1 MNKIPNKDISLRFRG
16 YLPIVVDVETAGFN
30 AKKDALLELAA
41 ISLTYDQAGLLV
53 PDQRWHYHIEPFPG
67 ANLDPKALDF
77 NGIVPD
83 HPFRFAKK
91 EKEALEE
98 LFTAIRLELKAK
110 NCQRAIMVAH
120 NAAFDL
126 GFLQAA
132 VKRCEITR
140 DPFHGFSTLDTASLS
155 ALAFGQTVLA
165 KALRAAG
172 LGFDPEQAHSALYD
186 AQQTALLFCHIVN
199 QWDQRDSSNH
209 TNNASE

>member
-1 MNKIPNKDISLRFRG
+1 MNSSSPKEISQRFRG

-30 AKKDALLELAA
+30 PKKDALLELAA
-41 ISLTYDQAGLLV
+41 VSLVFNEAGILV
-53 PDQRWHYHIEPFPG
+53 PDQTWHYHIQPFEG

-77 NGIVPD
+77 NGIIPD

-91 EKEALEE
+91 EKDALDD
-98 LFTAIRLELKAK
+98 LFLGIRQELKDK

-126 GFLQAA
+126 SFLQAA
-132 VKRCEITR
+132 VKRTEISR
-140 DPFHGFSTLDTASLS
+140 NPFHAFSTLDTASLS

-165 KALRAAG
+165 KALRAAD

-186 AQQTALLFCHIVN
+186 AKQTALLFCHIVN
-199 QWDQRDSSNH
+199 QWDQRD
-209 TNNASE
+209 T